1 MITILLSLCIGI
13 AAGIIDIIPMIIQK
27 LDKHAT
33 VSAFVHWVVLGVVI
47 THVQIPGLDGWL
59 KGLVLAVLLTLP
71 VLIIVAKADKKSI
84 VPILAMTVILGSLVG
99 FAGGFIGQ

>member
-1 MITILLSLCIGI
+1 MMSIILSLLIGI
-13 AAGIIDIIPMIIQK
+13 AAGIIDVIPMILQK

-59 KGLVLAVLLTLP
+59 KGLVLAILLTLP
-71 VLIIVAKADKKSI
+71 VLIIVSKADKKSAI
-84 VPILAMTVILGSLVG
+84 PILAMTVILGSLVG
-99 FAGGFIGQ
+99 FAGSFIG